1 MRITKIELENWCQ
14 YEGEH
19 VLDFG
24 MDTEKNVV
32 LVHADNDV
40 GKSSLFYSLAW
51 CFHENMPDKW
61 RKNNWPLY
69 PLPWFN
75 RAANGDVITT
85 QVQVSFEHKDDHYL
99 VTRSFKT
106 RKSSDKAIR
115 IDDSFSFLR
124 RNYNGNWQNEGE
136 EKLNRIIPKSVSGY
150 FIFDAEEVEHFA
162 NQSDKVQQSVLR
174 LLDIEDA
181 ERASDHIQQV
191 ANDYRKKFI
200 KSTDNKL
207 AEQEAQLEKIEQSIQ
222 SITHL
227 LNNQDDGLKIQLKLA
242 KEDRKKTEEKLFT
255 YKEAHDLLEEE
266 KRTIAS
272 ISKNGDK
279 YLETLRAIKGNT
291 QNFYLAMLRPIASET
306 LNYLEDKRKKGELPK
321 NVKKQFVVERI
332 DMGECICGTDLH
344 RNPKCLE
351 KITAFADSLSDELS
365 DVSQGLS
372 YQLLKMQGSGKTV
385 IEKTDL
391 LLRRLRELKDEK
403 HALERKLKDVR
414 SKIQQRDGIPNV
426 PELQLKKEKL
436 ENIEF
441 SLVRQIQMR
450 ESELIN
456 KVKSKELSHEVILA
470 ARKKEAIVNDAE
482 LYWQL
487 AITAQ
492 DALTKAIRSFKDK
505 ARRYLE
511 QQCNVVA
518 RQLFWREDVYTIK
531 IGGDYSISVSSP
543 EYGDRDLLA
552 GMSMGATQMAG
563 LSLIAALA
571 KQTKA
576 QAPLIMDT
584 PFARLS
590 PAHITRAL
598 SECPKHFQQ
607 WILFLQPSEWN
618 DSVYR
623 QAIHTKIQAEFT
635 LQRNNETGVT
645 RPVKGYHRDYFGSVM
660 EGVNEQP

>member
-24 MDTEKNVV
+24 MDADKNVV

-40 GKSSLFYSLAW
+40 GKSSLFYCLAW

-61 RKNNWPLY
+61 RKNKWPLY

-75 RAANGDVITT
+75 RASNGDVIETKIEIN
-85 QVQVSFEHKDDHYL
+85 FEHRGEHYAAI
-99 VTRSFKT
+99 RAFKT
-106 RKSSDKAIR
+106 NKNNNTAIKL
-115 IDDSFSFLR
+115 DETFSFQR
-124 RNYNGNWQNEGE
+124 RNYNGNWQSEGE
-136 EKLNRIIPKSVSGY
+136 DKLNRILPKSVSGY

-181 ERASDHIQQV
+181 DRASDHIQQV
-191 ANDYRKKFI
+191 ASEYRRRLNR
-200 KSTDNKL
+200 SPDNKI
-207 AEQEAQLEKIEQSIQ
+207 AELEAQLEKIEQSIHD
-222 SITHL
+222 ITKL
-227 LNNQDDGLKIQLKLA
+227 LNDQDNGLKILLKIA
-242 KEDRKKTEEKLFT
+242 REERKRTEEKLFT

-266 KRTIAS
+266 SRTIS
-272 ISKNGDK
+272 NITKNNNK
-279 YLETLRAIKGNT
+279 YLETLRAIKSNT
-291 QNFYLAMLRPIASET
+291 QNFYLTLLQPIASET
-306 LNYLEDKRKKGELPK
+306 LAYLDDKRKKGELPK

-351 KITAFADSLSDELS
+351 KISAFAESLSDELS
-365 DVSQGLS
+365 DISQGLS
-372 YQLLKMQGSGKTV
+372 YQLLKMQGSGKSIV
-385 IEKTDL
+385 EKTDL
-391 LLRRLRELKDEK
+391 LLRSLRELKDEK
-403 HALERKLKDVR
+403 QTLERKLKDVR
-414 SKIQQRDGIPNV
+414 SKIQQRDGV
-426 PELQLKKEKL
+426 PDVPALQLKKEKL
-436 ENIEF
+436 ENKES
-441 SLVRQIQMR
+441 SLIRQIQLN
-450 ESELIN
+450 ESDLAN
-456 KVKSKELSHEVILA
+456 KEESKEQWHKVIIE
-470 ARKKEAIVNDAE
+470 ARKKAAVVNDAE

-511 QQCNVVA
+511 QQCNLVA
-518 RQLFWREDVYTIK
+518 RQLFWREDVYTIN
-531 IGGDYSISVSSP
+531 IGNDYSISVSSP

-618 DSVYR
+618 DSKYR
-623 QAIHTKIQAEFT
+623 QVIHTKIQAEYT

-645 RPVKGYHRDYFGSVM
+645 KPVKGYHRDYFGRVM
-660 EGVNEQP
+660 GGANE